1 MGPLRIWVP
10 SRLGCA
16 LLKMIWVRRCSPSLQ
31 QRTQQA
37 QQAQRDRQH
46 RLAED
51 DLGQAV
57 QALPAMCGHGR
68 WAVESQLQQRTT
80 KNQHP
85 AQPLAAT
92 VPLYF
97 PPTAHTARGPPPT
110 APQCP
115 WAATHCPTLPLGR
128 HPMPRPSKSLY
139 LPCRRCPSSRGSG
152 NAWRRRLH
160 RQLQVGTCCGSAL
173 LCCCYV
179 LD

>member
-1 MGPLRIWVP
+1 VP

-57 QALPAMCGHGR
+57 QALPAGCGHGR

-80 KNQHP
+80 KNQNP

-97 PPTAHTARGPPPT
+97 PPTAHTALFFPPATPCPPAHSLELWPHLRG
-110 APQCP
+110 
-115 WAATHCPTLPLGR
+115 
-128 HPMPRPSKSLY
+128 
-139 LPCRRCPSSRGSG
+139 
-152 NAWRRRLH
+152 
-160 RQLQVGTCCGSAL
+160 RQLIQARQLVLVVQGAHQREAVAVGEQRLDAVPDLQPGGSSNTITSYESA
-173 LCCCYV
+173 CV
-179 LD
+179 DVEVWETET